1 MSGLP
6 TVNSVPCP
14 TCGAKPGARCTSR
27 PSGGQTTQPH
37 SARSKA
43 FRSRLRKGSRF
54 VALMRRDDPEHGLK
68 KGEKYLAQAL
78 WTQPNAVKLIQRLPG
93 GRKVNCLQY
102 DTAVRFIK
110 WEI

>member
-1 MSGLP
+1 
-6 TVNSVPCP
+6 
-14 TCGAKPGARCTSR
+14 
-27 PSGGQTTQPH
+27 
-37 SARSKA
+37 
-43 FRSRLRKGSRF
+43 
-54 VALMRRDDPEHGLK
+54 MRRDDPEHGLK